1 MPSQIST
8 LKKPELTFKEEL
20 NSFNQTFEQLG
31 QEIKGNNEEMDRL
44 NDVVF
49 AVELIER
56 LTA

>member
-1 MPSQIST
+1 MPSQMST

>member
-1 MPSQIST
+1 
-8 LKKPELTFKEEL
+8 LTFKEEL